1 MWDCLE
7 FFFFSL
13 KISLIHE
20 LIFIQHISKQQETC
34 YKLLME
40 NKGQGKKRTAGVMKK
55 RAKDQEEAEGGREGE
70 KRKKPVLV
78 ITEHD

>member
-1 MWDCLE
+1 
-7 FFFFSL
+7 
-13 KISLIHE
+13 
-20 LIFIQHISKQQETC
+20 
-34 YKLLME
+34 ME
-40 NKGQGKKRTAGVMKK
+40 NKGQGKKRTAGVMTK